1 MMRIMCDE
9 DDAHKN
15 DEDDAHKND
24 EDDAKKVLHSSSILL
39 RRNSFPSISTV
50 SRTSITAAVNSAL
63 YI

>member
-1 MMRIMCDE
+1 MMRMM
-9 DDAHKN
+9 A

-39 RRNSFPSISTV
+39 HQNSFPSISTV
-50 SRTSITAAVNSAL
+50 SRTNITAVVNSAL

>member
-1 MMRIMCDE
+1 MRMM
-9 DDAHKN
+9 A

-39 RRNSFPSISTV
+39 HRNSFPSISTV
-50 SRTSITAAVNSAL
+50 SRTNINMTAAVNSAL